1 MIKTVKMFS
10 HKMADF
16 NFNFNF
22 KTVLKNDLS
31 NDLSNDCIIFDIYL
45 FW

>member
-1 MIKTVKMFS
+1 MFS